1 MSSAP
6 LQSAR
11 ASRLYIVS
19 LVGILCLVY
28 TVSQFLRSSTGV
40 IAPNLA
46 ADLGLRPEGLGILSG
61 AFFLSFALAQIPV
74 GILLDRYGARITM
87 IGSVGIA
94 IIGCFV
100 FAMAEG
106 EAGLTLARVLMG
118 LGCSAMLMGPLMIYR
133 WWFAPEKFA
142 MLSGLQI
149 SIGTIGALMATA
161 PLAFS
166 TEMFGWR
173 ASFVGAGLVTLVL
186 ALAMGFIARDTPPGI
201 VPPERPH
208 ETLAQSFGGIFE
220 VMRWPGVWPL
230 FVMISCGYASFAAVQ
245 TLWASPY
252 LADVHGL
259 DLSAR
264 GYVLLGITGGQVV
277 GLLIWGYAER
287 IFGSIKKPIMAG
299 AIMSASILALLA
311 LFEAPALSLVTALFI
326 VFGLN
331 AGYTPLLLAHGR
343 LLFPDRLA
351 GRGITLLN
359 LGNMAGVFV
368 LQALTGALIGQLQR
382 MGISPE
388 AGYRATFAALAL
400 VLVTALACYSTIPDT
415 NSRNAAREG

>member
-161 PLAFS
+161 PLALS

-173 ASFVGAGLVTLVL
+173 ASFVGAGVVTLVL
-186 ALAMGFIARDTPPGI
+186 AVAMGFIARDTPPG
-201 VPPERPH
+201 VTPPERPR

-230 FVMISCGYASFAAVQ
+230 FVMISSGYASFAAVQ

-311 LFEAPALSLVTALFI
+311 LIEAPGLTLVTSLFI

-388 AGYRATFAALAL
+388 AGYRATFGALAL
-400 VLVTALACYSTIPDT
+400 VLVMALAYYSTIPDT

>member
-1 MSSAP
+1 MPAASS
-6 LQSAR
+6 
-11 ASRLYIVS
+11 ASRLYVVS

-40 IAPNLA
+40 IAPNLS

-74 GILLDRYGARITM
+74 GILLDRYGARVTM

-118 LGCSAMLMGPLMIYR
+118 LGCSSMLMGPLMIYR

-173 ASFVGAGLVTLVL
+173 ASFMGAGVVTLVL
-186 ALAMGFIARDTPPGI
+186 AVAMGFIARDTPPG
-201 VPPERPH
+201 VTPTERPR

-230 FVMISCGYASFAAVQ
+230 FTMISCGYASFAAVQ

-287 IFGSIKKPIMAG
+287 VFGSIKKPILAG
-299 AIMSASILALLA
+299 AALSASILALLA
-311 LFEAPALSLVTALFI
+311 LIEAPGLTLVTGLFI

-331 AGYTPLLLAHGR
+331 AGYTPLLLAHGQM
-343 LLFPDRLA
+343 LFPDRLA

-359 LGNMAGVFV
+359 FGNMAGVFV

-388 AGYRATFAALAL
+388 TGYRATFGALAL
-400 VLVTALACYSTIPDT
+400 VLVMALAYYSTIPDT

>member
-40 IAPNLA
+40 IAPNLS

-94 IIGCFV
+94 VAGCFV
-100 FAMAEG
+100 FAIAEG
-106 EAGLTLARVLMG
+106 EAGLTFARVLMG

-173 ASFVGAGLVTLVL
+173 ASFVGAGVVTLVL
-186 ALAMGFIARDTPPGI
+186 AVAMGFIARDTPPG
-201 VPPERPH
+201 VTPPERPR
-208 ETLAQSFGGIFE
+208 ETLAQSFGGVLE
-220 VMRWPGVWPL
+220 AMRWPGVWPL
-230 FVMISCGYASFAAVQ
+230 FVMISSGYASFAAVQ

-264 GYVLLGITGGQVV
+264 GYVLLGITGGQVI

-299 AIMSASILALLA
+299 AVMSASILALLA
-311 LFEAPALSLVTALFI
+311 IFEAPGLALVTSLFI

-359 LGNMAGVFV
+359 FGNMAGVFV

-382 MGISPE
+382 MGLSPE
-388 AGYRATFAALAL
+388 TGYRATFGALAL
-400 VLVTALACYSTIPDT
+400 VLVMALAYYSTIPDT

>member
-1 MSSAP
+1 MSIAP

-100 FAMAEG
+100 FAIAEG

>member
-1 MSSAP
+1 
-6 LQSAR
+6 
-11 ASRLYIVS
+11 
-19 LVGILCLVY
+19 
-28 TVSQFLRSSTGV
+28 
-40 IAPNLA
+40 
-46 ADLGLRPEGLGILSG
+46 
-61 AFFLSFALAQIPV
+61 
-74 GILLDRYGARITM
+74 
-87 IGSVGIA
+87 
-94 IIGCFV
+94 
-100 FAMAEG
+100 
-106 EAGLTLARVLMG
+106 
-118 LGCSAMLMGPLMIYR
+118 MIYR

-173 ASFVGAGLVTLVL
+173 ASFMGAGVVTLVL
-186 ALAMGFIARDTPPGI
+186 AVAMGFIARDTPPG
-201 VPPERPH
+201 VTPTERPR

-230 FVMISCGYASFAAVQ
+230 FTMISCGYASFAAVQ

-287 IFGSIKKPIMAG
+287 VFGSIKKPILAG
-299 AIMSASILALLA
+299 AAVSASILALLA
-311 LFEAPALSLVTALFI
+311 IFEAPGLTLVTALFI

-331 AGYTPLLLAHGR
+331 AGYTPLLLAHGQM
-343 LLFPDRLA
+343 LFPDRLA

-359 LGNMAGVFV
+359 FGNMAGVFV

-388 AGYRATFAALAL
+388 TGYRATFGALAL
-400 VLVTALACYSTIPDT
+400 VLVMALAYYSTIPDT

>member
-6 LQSAR
+6 IQSAR

-118 LGCSAMLMGPLMIYR
+118 LGCSSMLMGPLMIYR

-149 SIGTIGALMATA
+149 SIGTIGALLATA

-186 ALAMGFIARDTPPGI
+186 ALAMGFIARDTPPG
-201 VPPERPH
+201 VTPPLRPH

-264 GYVLLGITGGQVV
+264 GYVLLGITGGQIV

-299 AIMSASILALLA
+299 AVMSASILALLA

>member
-1 MSSAP
+1 MAAAP
-6 LQSAR
+6 
-11 ASRLYIVS
+11 ASRFQIIP

-46 ADLGLRPEGLGILSG
+46 GDLGLEPEGLGILSG

-87 IGSVGIA
+87 LCAIGIA
-94 IIGCFV
+94 ILGCFV
-100 FAMAEG
+100 FAMARG
-106 EAGLTLARVLMG
+106 EAGLTLARILMG

-149 SIGTIGALMATA
+149 SIGTLGALMATA
-161 PLAFS
+161 PLAYA

-173 ASFVGAGLVTLVL
+173 ESFVGAGVITLGL
-186 ALAMGFIARDTPPGI
+186 AIAMAFIARDMPPGT
-201 VPPERPH
+201 VVPERPR
-208 ETLAQSFGGIFE
+208 ETLRQSFGGIFE
-220 VMRWPGVWPL
+220 AMRWPGVLQL
-230 FVMISCGYASFAAVQ
+230 FIMISTGYASFAAIQ

-264 GYVLLGITGGQVV
+264 GHVLLGITGGQVI
-277 GLLIWGYAER
+277 GLLLWGYAEK
-287 IFGSIKKPIMAG
+287 IFGSIKKPILFG
-299 AIMSASILALLA
+299 AALSASMLALLA
-311 LFEAPALSLVTALFI
+311 MLDEPPLALVTGIFI
-326 VFGLN
+326 LFGLN

-359 LGNMAGVFV
+359 FGNMAGVFV
-368 LQALTGALIGQLQR
+368 LQVMTGALIGTMQR
-382 MGISPE
+382 
-388 AGYRATFAALAL
+388 AGVEVDVSYRLTFAALAL
-400 VLVTALACYSTIPDT
+400 GLVAALACYATISDMS
-415 NSRNAAREG
+415 SRNVKTG